1 MKKTTNGNSCLISES
16 RHFPN
21 NKKKLR
27 NQRNGNKRQ
36 NNKMATNEKTE
47 RKKTTRIYGGFWSSS
62 AVKRAI
68 SSYYILLL
76 LLLSPR
82 LYTKAT
88 WKCLPLPPTRDAHL
102 LIPPPLHRAST
113 QLTHRISANVYNN
126 LFIRHDISPSFYCLF
141 VNKRD
146 YDKWTLYI
154 MDCFAEF
161 MNWNVSCNCH
171 LTTKSKRLPNISP
184 IRFRR

>member
-36 NNKMATNEKTE
+36 NNKTATNEKTE

-76 LLLSPR
+76 LILSPVCIR
-82 LYTKAT
+82 RPRENVSPYRPLATPTSSSPPLFIGRVRNLHTGFQRMYTTTFSYVMIFPHLFIVCLLTKEITINELYT
-88 WKCLPLPPTRDAHL
+88 
-102 LIPPPLHRAST
+102 S
-113 QLTHRISANVYNN
+113 
-126 LFIRHDISPSFYCLF
+126 
-141 VNKRD
+141 
-146 YDKWTLYI
+146 WTVLQ
-154 MDCFAEF
+154 
-161 MNWNVSCNCH
+161 S
-171 LTTKSKRLPNISP
+171 S
-184 IRFRR
+184 

>member
-36 NNKMATNEKTE
+36 NNKTATNEKTE

-76 LLLSPR
+76 LILSPVCIR
-82 LYTKAT
+82 RPRENVSPYRPLAT
-88 WKCLPLPPTRDAHL
+88 PTSSS
-102 LIPPPLHRAST
+102 PPLHRAST

-146 YDKWTLYI
+146 YDK
-154 MDCFAEF
+154 
-161 MNWNVSCNCH
+161 
-171 LTTKSKRLPNISP
+171 
-184 IRFRR
+184 